1 MRSIIVESDDF
12 GMTIPISR
20 AIILALKRGLL
31 SATNAQVTSPD
42 FAASAVLAQQ
52 MGIQGMG
59 LHLVLDKD
67 VPICDPQNIP
77 SLVTTAGRLMCYA
90 NLQAREQELDIN
102 EVRREFQA
110 QIDCFL
116 ASGLKLTHLTSHHF
130 VATLT
135 PAIYAVVLELA
146 QTYQVPLRHEV
157 TKLPLKHQAAYQDL
171 WQKSTVKT
179 TGALIT
185 AQQGPYLTPAD
196 IQQQLLLVDQTVP
209 PVILCHVGYLSSALR
224 QKSSLTTN
232 RLVELETLKTLQA
245 MAYWQ
250 RNNWQLID
258 YSVIGVNDR

>member
-20 AIILALKRGLL
+20 AIILGLKRGLL

-90 NLQAREQELDIN
+90 NLQARVQELDIN

-116 ASGLKLTHLTSHHF
+116 VSGLKLTHLTSHHL

-135 PAIYAVVLELA
+135 PAIYALVLELA
-146 QTYQVPLRHEV
+146 EIYQVPLRHEV
-157 TKLPLKHQAAYQDL
+157 TKLPLKHQAYQDL
-171 WQKSTVKT
+171 RQKSTVKT

-185 AQQGPYLTPAD
+185 AQRAPYLTPTD

-209 PVILCHVGYLSSALR
+209 PVILSHVGYLSSTLR

>member
-90 NLQAREQELDIN
+90 NLQARVQELDLN

-209 PVILCHVGYLSSALR
+209 PVILSHVGYLSSALR